1 MNYKFKNKAAHPE
14 QRPMDKSSAET
25 VAQAE
30 RVLVVDDELSIRLFL
45 TRVLKEWGYGVRHVG
60 SALEAL
66 DVMAADPADILF
78 CDVTMP
84 EYDGLWLAEQVHAT
98 WPRTVIIMA
107 TAHDDPHTVRT
118 SRTVGAAAYITKP
131 FSQYQLREALDRAA
145 GR

>member
-1 MNYKFKNKAAHPE
+1 MKYKFKDQAAHTGP
-14 QRPMDKSSAET
+14 RLTDKTSGEA

-30 RVLVVDDELSIRLFL
+30 RVLIVDDEMSIRMLL
-45 TRVLKEWGYGVRHVG
+45 TRILKDWGYGVKHVG

-66 DVMAADPADILF
+66 DVMAAEPADILF

-84 EYDGLWLAEQVHAT
+84 DHDGLWLAEQVHAK
-98 WPRTVIIMA
+98 WPQTAIIMA

-118 SRTVGAAAYITKP
+118 SRAVGATAYITKP
-131 FSQYQLREALDRAA
+131 FRQYQLREALERVS